1 MKKNKLAQPAQQ
13 TQQKT
18 EPKPKKRFSYY
29 KLVIYSFLLVILILP
44 VVVIL
49 SQTYLPTDGIQ
60 RPLSGTQSSP
70 RDYPFVNPAEECYVH
85 NKTTAVTYMVPFR
98 TAMEWTAFKS
108 FATKNA
114 SIISVTCPECTPK
127 TCADKT
133 GLAAINNGFNCG
145 SLLNDGCGGTLNC
158 MDNCAAGEVCSNGAI
173 GSACDL
179 GDLSQCGGYKFK
191 GHCEVDN
198 GCIPII
204 DFAEIDA
211 NRHGRRGCVVIG
223 PFVQAAEA
231 CNQPS
236 MSGPYS
242 PAIFFKGNGCYAG
255 PSNGV
260 GLTSCDSYFFHDPYD
275 AKFYTMSDGTH
286 YPYASYLNLYSTNI
300 DDCASAGG
308 YTPPQCFDPEG
319 YNFCMSQSPH
329 PNTCYEQYCGVE
341 PIE

>member
-133 GLAAINNGFNCG
+133 GLAAINDGFNCG
-145 SLLNDGCGGTLNC
+145 KLLNDGCGGTLNC
-158 MDNCAAGEVCSNGAI
+158 MDNCEVGEVCSNGAI
-173 GSACDL
+173 NSACDL
-179 GDLSQCGGYKFK
+179 GDISDCGGNNRVK
-191 GHCEVDN
+191 GHCEIDN
-198 GCIPII
+198 GCTPII

-211 NRHGRRGCVVIG
+211 NKHGRMGCV
-223 PFVQAAEA
+223 
-231 CNQPS
+231 S
-236 MSGPYS
+236 SGPYLKTS
-242 PAIFFKGNGCYAG
+242 SACGLYNGPEAAIFWKGPNCSVG

-260 GLTSCDSYFFHDPYD
+260 GLTECGEYFAYDPYR
-275 AKFYTMSDGTH
+275 AIFYAMTDDDH
-286 YPYASYLNLYSTNI
+286 RPNVSYLNTDLMSIEN
-300 DDCASAGG
+300 CSVGGG
-308 YTPPQCFDPEG
+308 YTPPYCRDEACYEDCMNPYSHINCFDL
-319 YNFCMSQSPH
+319 CC
-329 PNTCYEQYCGVE
+329 TE
-341 PIE
+341 PLD